1 MKSILEQ
8 MFFGKKFKADTIP
21 YTERG
26 KENLQRR
33 MQIDKKFC
41 ELLTE
46 EQRER
51 FAEYTEDIIRV
62 FADEDMLYY
71 IEGVKIGILIG
82 LEAAETLGDNK

>member
-26 KENLQRR
+26 KENLQKR
-33 MQIDKKFC
+33 MQIDKKFS
-41 ELLTE
+41 EILTA

-51 FAEYTEDIIRV
+51 FTEYTEEIIRV

-82 LEAAETLGDNK
+82 LEAAETLADNK